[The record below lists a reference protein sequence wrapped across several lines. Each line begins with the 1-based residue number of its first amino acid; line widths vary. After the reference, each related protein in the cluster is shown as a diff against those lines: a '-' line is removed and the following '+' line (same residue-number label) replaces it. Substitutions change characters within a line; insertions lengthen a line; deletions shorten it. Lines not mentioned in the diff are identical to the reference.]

1 MWWHSNE
8 SRILV
13 RNIDREAVNIVLLKK
28 YDDIVKINLIAIG
41 NKIPDWVVMA
51 SSDYSKRLPATI
63 KINSIL
69 LPLIKRGKNPDIV
82 RIIRDES
89 RNLLAAVPQ
98 NSLLVVLDVLAKPM
112 TTIKFSAM
120 LDTWLQQGQDI
131 SIIIGGPDGVSD
143 ELRSQASL
151 KISLSMLTFPHP
163 LVRVILLE
171 QIYRAWSIL
180 NNHPYHRA

>member
-1 MWWHSNE
+1 
-8 SRILV
+8 
-13 RNIDREAVNIVLLKK
+13 
-28 YDDIVKINLIAIG
+28 VKINLIATG
-41 NKIPDWVVMA
+41 NKMPGWVEQA
-51 SSDYSKRLPATI
+51 SQDFIKRLPPEI

-69 LPLIKRGKNPDIV
+69 QPLIKRGKNPDIP

-89 RNLLAAVPQ
+89 EKLLGAVPQ
-98 NSLLVVLDVLAKPM
+98 GSLLVVLDVLGQPVSTMKL
-112 TTIKFSAM
+112 SSM
-120 LDTWLQQGQDI
+120 LEMWLQQAQDV

-143 ELRSQASL
+143 ELLSRASIRL
-151 KISLSMLTFPHP
+151 SLSALTFPHT